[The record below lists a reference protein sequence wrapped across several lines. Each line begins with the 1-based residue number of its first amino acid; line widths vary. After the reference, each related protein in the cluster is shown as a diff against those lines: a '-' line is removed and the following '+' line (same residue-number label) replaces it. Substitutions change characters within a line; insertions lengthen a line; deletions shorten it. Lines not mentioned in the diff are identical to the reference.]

1 MILNMRF
8 YLNFLIELRELQTTF
23 RFFNELNKIYCNF
36 QKINF
41 EVKDITTSIA
51 MTEAGVL
58 VVCIIKIA

>member
-1 MILNMRF
+1 MKSDS
-8 YLNFLIELRELQTTF
+8 
-23 RFFNELNKIYCNF
+23 LNKIYCNF